1 MKRRVLLGMS
11 GGIDSSVAAILL
23 LQQAYEVIGVTFRF
37 LPPETTA
44 IAEQKASLLAKKL
57 GIKHFIYDVQQLFSN
72 QIIDYFAT
80 EYLQGKTPFPCT
92 RCNQTMKWP
101 FLFELAEQHQCQ
113 YVATGH
119 YANIEHTTDY
129 PHITQATD
137 PDKDQSF
144 FLWPLLNMPIER
156 ILLPLGKLTKQQV
169 IQIAKE
175 NGFQSHTKQKES
187 TGICFCKGDYR
198 DFLKTWTES
207 KKITI
212 APGKFTD
219 EKGKFMAQHKGY
231 PYFTIGQRRGFG
243 TQFNQALYVKE
254 IHPEQ
259 NEVVLAPHTSL
270 FRTHFHI
277 NKLIFPYTHLDT
289 HPKLWVKIRY
299 RKQATPCQLK
309 RLSNNTAEVLL
320 KEPLDAIAPGQ
331 TAVFYIEN
339 KVIGGGF
346 IVK

>member
-1 MKRRVLLGMS
+1 MS

-23 LQQAYEVIGVTFRF
+23 LQQGYEVIGVTFRF
-37 LPPETTA
+37 LTPEQTYT
-44 IAEQKASLLAKKL
+44 AEQKAVSLAKKL

-101 FLFELAEQHQCQ
+101 LLFELAEQHQCQ

-231 PYFTIGQRRGFG
+231 PYFTIGQRRGLG
-243 TQFNQALYVKE
+243 THFNRALYVKE
-254 IHPEQ
+254 INPHQ
-259 NEVVLAPHTSL
+259 NEVILAPHSSL
-270 FRTHFHI
+270 YRNNFI
-277 NKLIFPYTHLDT
+277 IDDCIFPTSQFAT
-289 HPKLWVKIRY
+289 HPDLWVKIRY
-299 RKQATPCQLK
+299 RKQATPC
-309 RLSNNTAEVLL
+309 RLRFLSTHQAEVLL
-320 KEPLDAIAPGQ
+320 GEPLDAIAPGQ
-331 TAVFYIEN
+331 TAVFYIGDT
-339 KVIGGGF
+339 VVGGGF
-346 IVK
+346 IS